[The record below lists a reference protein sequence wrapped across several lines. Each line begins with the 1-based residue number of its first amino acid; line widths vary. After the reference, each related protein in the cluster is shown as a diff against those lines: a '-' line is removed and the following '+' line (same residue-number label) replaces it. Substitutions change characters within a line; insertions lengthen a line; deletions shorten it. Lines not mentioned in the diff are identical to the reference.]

1 MFRSSRVL
9 LSALQPHRVTTGIT
23 GLAVHPAPLPHLLQT
38 YKSTLSIVS
47 QLPKESVYRQATQAL
62 LEQRTKLV
70 ASANEDVA
78 KVEKE
83 IDEGMIEQVIEMAED
98 ELKLAG
104 KMLEWQAHEPLQI
117 KPSADQW
124 EPIGPELGQAFGGP
138 H

>member
-1 MFRSSRVL
+1 M
-9 LSALQPHRVTTGIT
+9 TTGIT

-104 KMLEWQAHEPLQI
+104 KMLEWQA
-117 KPSADQW
+117 
-124 EPIGPELGQAFGGP
+124 
-138 H
+138 

>member
-1 MFRSSRVL
+1 
-9 LSALQPHRVTTGIT
+9 VTTGIT
-23 GLAVHPAPLPHLLQT
+23 GLAVHPSPLPHLLQT

-104 KMLEWQAHEPLQI
+104 KMLEWQA
-117 KPSADQW
+117 
-124 EPIGPELGQAFGGP
+124 
-138 H
+138 

>member
-1 MFRSSRVL
+1 
-9 LSALQPHRVTTGIT
+9 VTTGIT

-104 KMLEWQAHEPLQI
+104 KMLEWQA
-117 KPSADQW
+117 
-124 EPIGPELGQAFGGP
+124 
-138 H
+138 

>member
-1 MFRSSRVL
+1 M
-9 LSALQPHRVTTGIT
+9 TTGIT

-47 QLPKESVYRQATQAL
+47 KLPEESVYRQATQAL
-62 LEQRTKLV
+62 LEHRTRLV
-70 ASANEDVA
+70 SSANEDVN

-104 KMLEWQAHEPLQI
+104 KMLEWQA
-117 KPSADQW
+117 
-124 EPIGPELGQAFGGP
+124 
-138 H
+138 

>member
-1 MFRSSRVL
+1 
-9 LSALQPHRVTTGIT
+9 
-23 GLAVHPAPLPHLLQT
+23 
-38 YKSTLSIVS
+38 
-47 QLPKESVYRQATQAL
+47 

-104 KMLEWQAHEPLQI
+104 KMLEWQA
-117 KPSADQW
+117 
-124 EPIGPELGQAFGGP
+124 
-138 H
+138 

>member
-1 MFRSSRVL
+1 
-9 LSALQPHRVTTGIT
+9 VTTGIT

-47 QLPKESVYRQATQAL
+47 QLPNESVYRQATQAL

-104 KMLEWQAHEPLQI
+104 KMLEWQA
-117 KPSADQW
+117 
-124 EPIGPELGQAFGGP
+124 
-138 H
+138 